1 MSLALVF
8 IIIDLYLIIISKML
22 KFWNIKIF
30 IEYILE
36 LNCYFLDKIKIFL
49 VQYDVFK
56 KIIYLRNIK

>member
-56 KIIYLRNIK
+56 KIIYLRDIK

>member
-49 VQYDVFK
+49 VQYDIFK